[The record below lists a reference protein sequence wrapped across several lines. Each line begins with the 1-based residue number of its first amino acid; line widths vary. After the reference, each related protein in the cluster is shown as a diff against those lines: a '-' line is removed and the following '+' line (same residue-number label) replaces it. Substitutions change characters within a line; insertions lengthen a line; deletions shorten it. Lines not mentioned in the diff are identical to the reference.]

1 MMPFMGPTEV
11 IERRKAS
18 QKAKRAEKTAAIRR
32 LLWDKQEGR
41 CAYCCKSIA
50 LESCEVDHVIA
61 RAKGGRN
68 EITNYAIACTSC
80 NNMKL
85 DLDVYTFTLRLLIP
99 HTCRYC
105 GGIWVSRLK
114 RPMNCRHCGSYRWD
128 KDRKIQTK

>member
-1 MMPFMGPTEV
+1 MCQIVPLVTRYVVLLDSKIYILTSSPKYAMMLFMGPTEV

-68 EITNYAIACTSC
+68 EINNYVIACTSC

-85 DLDVYTFTLRLLIP
+85 DHRCLYIHVTATHPAYL
-99 HTCRYC
+99 
-105 GGIWVSRLK
+105 
-114 RPMNCRHCGSYRWD
+114 
-128 KDRKIQTK
+128 